1 VDERYWEMTIMTR
14 RASLL
19 IALLL
24 VSWAT
29 TATIMADEK
38 AGEQSPTKSPR
49 WQLSLMAYTYRKL
62 TLFEAVDHA
71 KALGLKHI
79 ETYGWQAISPELKA
93 VQFNPEAPVSALAK
107 VKNKLDDAG
116 IRMSGFYARE
126 LGKKEDATRKVFD
139 FAKLMDIPTII
150 CEPPAEA
157 QAFEMID
164 QLANEYRIN
173 VAIHNHPAPSTYSDP
188 KTALKLIKNCSPR
201 IGVCADTGHWVRS
214 RLNPAECLKQ
224 YAGRIIQLH
233 LKDIVEAK
241 KEARDVP
248 WGTGI
253 GDIKA
258 QLAELDRQGFNGI
271 FSIEYESNPDNPTAD
286 VQKCIEQFKDV
297 AGKLGR

>member
-1 VDERYWEMTIMTR
+1 MMTR
-14 RASLL
+14 RVSLL
-19 IALLL
+19 IGLLL

-29 TATIMADEK
+29 TAVILADEK
-38 AGEQSPTKSPR
+38 AGEASTCKSR
-49 WQLSLMAYTYRKL
+49 GWQLSLMAYTYRKFS
-62 TLFEAVDHA
+62 LFEAIDQA

-79 ETYGWQAISPELKA
+79 ETYEWQAISPELKA
-93 VQFNPEAPVSALAK
+93 VQFNSEAPVSALAK

-116 IRMSGFYARE
+116 IRISGLYVRE
-126 LGKKEDATRKVFD
+126 LGKKEDASRKVFD
-139 FAKLMDIPTII
+139 FVKLMDIPTII

-164 QLANEYRIN
+164 KLANEYRIN

-188 KTALKLIKNCSPR
+188 KTALELMKNCGPR
-201 IGVCADTGHWVRS
+201 IGACADTGHWVRS
-214 RLNPAECLKQ
+214 GLNPAECLKQ

-258 QLAELDRQGFNGI
+258 QLAELDRQGFNGV

-286 VQKCIEQFKDV
+286 VQKCIAYFKDA